1 MAGALAGV
9 RREGM
14 KGFRTS
20 LDRRTLLL
28 GSTALLA
35 GCAGRKPSLN
45 PIRLIAGK
53 QQPASAGDEAF
64 LLEIA
69 RRTFN
74 FFRDTTQTDNG
85 LAPDRW
91 PTVSFCSIAAT
102 GFALTAW
109 GIGVSRGWMPRKEAR
124 ERTLTTLRFF
134 ANAKQG
140 PDKQGV
146 SGHKGFF
153 YHFLGLNTGT
163 RLGQTELSTIDT
175 ALLLGGILF
184 AQSFFDRGNE
194 EEREIRTLAQLIY
207 DRVEWTWPRPRQ
219 HFLAMGWHPET
230 GFISAD
236 WDSFN
241 ESLLLYV
248 LALGSTT
255 HPIEPASW
263 NRWTTTFDRAWNA
276 ADKDPY
282 IAFPPLFGFQYS
294 HMWIDFRGIRDDY
307 NRERDLDYFENSR
320 RATLAQRD
328 YAIRNPGGW
337 EGYGPNVWGL
347 TACDG
352 PGDFTIVQDGIRRQ
366 FYSYSARGPG
376 DRDDGTLA
384 PTAAAGSIAFAPDIV
399 MPCLREIRARYG
411 RAVFGEY
418 GFWDSFNPSL
428 SDAQQ
433 VQYGRIVQGVC
444 WVGGDYIGID
454 QGPILGMIENHLT
467 GLVWDVMS
475 RNPNIVRGLQ
485 RAGFTGG
492 WLEKA
497 VPRLSQRDRLEKPG
511 A

>member
-1 MAGALAGV
+1 M
-9 RREGM
+9 M
-14 KGFRTS
+14 TGFPNRF
-20 LDRRTLLL
+20 DRRSMLL
-28 GSTALLA
+28 GSAALLA
-35 GCAGRKPSLN
+35 GCAGRRPTLDPLK
-45 PIRLIAGK
+45 LIAPK
-53 QQPASAGDEAF
+53 QPPVSAADEAF

-74 FFRDTTQTDNG
+74 YFRETTQTDNG

-91 PTVSFCSIAAT
+91 PTVSFASIAAT

-109 GIGVSRGWMPRKEAR
+109 PIGVSRGWMSRDEAR
-124 ERTLTTLRFF
+124 KRTLATLRFF

-140 PDKQGV
+140 SDKQGV
-146 SGHKGFF
+146 AGYKGFF

-175 ALLLGGILF
+175 VLLLGGILF
-184 AQSFFDRGNE
+184 AQSFFDRGHGE
-194 EEREIRTLAQLIY
+194 EEEIRALAQLIY
-207 DRVEWTWPRPRQ
+207 DRVDWTWPRPRQ
-219 HFLAMGWHPET
+219 HFLAMGWHPES
-230 GFISAD
+230 GFIASD

-255 HPIEPASW
+255 NPIEPATW
-263 NRWTTTFDRAWNA
+263 DRWTATFDRAWNA

-294 HMWIDFRGIRDDY
+294 HLWVDFRDIQDDY
-307 NRERDLDYFENSR
+307 NRERGLDYFENSR
-320 RATLAQRD
+320 RATYAQRD

-337 EGYGPNVWGL
+337 EGYGENVWGL
-347 TACDG
+347 TASDG
-352 PGDFTIVQDGIRRQ
+352 PGDFTIIQDGIRRE

-384 PTAAAGSIAFAPDIV
+384 PTAAAGSIAFAPEIV
-399 MPCLREIRARYG
+399 IPALREMRGRYG
-411 RAVFGEY
+411 RAIFGEY
-418 GFWDSFNPSL
+418 GFWDSFNPTLHDS
-428 SDAQQ
+428 QQ

-444 WVGGDYIGID
+444 WVDGDYIGID

-467 GLVWDVMS
+467 GLVWNVMR

-485 RAGFTGG
+485 RAGFKGG
-492 WLEKA
+492 WLDKA
-497 VPRLSQRDRLEKPG
+497 EPKTARRQSTVKKG
-511 A
+511 

>member
-1 MAGALAGV
+1 MTDFPKHLN
-9 RREGM
+9 RRA
-14 KGFRTS
+14 
-20 LDRRTLLL
+20 LLL

-35 GCAGRKPSLN
+35 GCAGTRPSLN
-45 PIRLIAGK
+45 PIKLVAGK
-53 QQPASAGDEAF
+53 QEPPSSNDEAF

-69 RRTFN
+69 RRTFD

-91 PTVSFCSIAAT
+91 PTVSYCSIAAT

-109 GIGVSRGWMPRKEAR
+109 GIGVSRGWMPRDEAR
-124 ERTLTTLRFF
+124 KRTLACLRFF

-140 PDKQGV
+140 PDKDGV
-146 SGHKGFF
+146 SGYKGFF

-175 ALLLGGILF
+175 VLLLGGILF
-184 AQSFFDRGNE
+184 AQSFFDRGHD
-194 EEREIRTLAQLIY
+194 EEREIRELAQLIY
-207 DRVEWTWPRPRQ
+207 ERVEWTWPRPRQ
-219 HFLAMGWHPET
+219 HYLAMGWHPEN

-255 HPIEPASW
+255 HPIEPAIW
-263 NRWTTTFDRAWNA
+263 NRWTTSFDRAWNA

-294 HMWIDFRGIRDDY
+294 HMWVDFRGIRDDY

-320 RATLAQRD
+320 RATYAQRD

-352 PGDFTIVQDGIRRQ
+352 PGDFTIMKDGVRRE

-384 PTAAAGSIAFAPDIV
+384 PTAAAGSIAFAPEIV
-399 MPCLREIRARYG
+399 VPALREMRSRYG
-411 RAVFGEY
+411 RAIFGEY
-418 GFWDSFNPSL
+418 GFWDSFNPTL
-428 SDAQQ
+428 SNGER

-467 GLVWDVMS
+467 GLVWNVMR

-497 VPRLSQRDRLEKPG
+497 EPHLSRRDRSEKTG

>member
-1 MAGALAGV
+1 MTELP
-9 RREGM
+9 RN
-14 KGFRTS
+14 
-20 LDRRTLLL
+20 LNRRTLLL

-35 GCAGRKPSLN
+35 GCAGTRPLLN
-45 PIRLIAGK
+45 PIKLVAGK
-53 QQPASAGDEAF
+53 QEPPSSNDEAF

-69 RRTFN
+69 RRTFD

-91 PTVSFCSIAAT
+91 PTVSYCSIAAT

-109 GIGVSRGWMPRKEAR
+109 GIGVSRGWMPRDEAR
-124 ERTLTTLRFF
+124 KRTLACLRFF

-140 PDKQGV
+140 PDKDGV
-146 SGHKGFF
+146 SGYKGFF

-175 ALLLGGILF
+175 VLLLGGILF
-184 AQSFFDRGNE
+184 AQSFFDRGHD
-194 EEREIRTLAQLIY
+194 EEREIRELAQLIY

-219 HFLAMGWHPET
+219 HYLAMGWHPET

-255 HPIEPASW
+255 HPIEPAIW
-263 NRWTTTFDRAWNA
+263 NRWTTSFDRAWNA

-294 HMWIDFRGIRDDY
+294 HMWVDFRGIRDDY

-320 RATLAQRD
+320 RATYAQRD

-352 PGDFTIVQDGIRRQ
+352 PGDFTIMKDGVRRE

-384 PTAAAGSIAFAPDIV
+384 PTAAAGSIAFAPEIV
-399 MPCLREIRARYG
+399 VPALREMRSRYG
-411 RAVFGEY
+411 RAIFGEY
-418 GFWDSFNPSL
+418 GFWDSFNPTL
-428 SDAQQ
+428 SNGER

-467 GLVWDVMS
+467 GLVWNVMR
-475 RNPNIVRGLQ
+475 RNPNIIRGLQ

-497 VPRLSQRDRLEKPG
+497 EARLSARDRSEKTG
-511 A
+511 T

>member
-1 MAGALAGV
+1 MTV
-9 RREGM
+9 YR
-14 KGFRTS
+14 KSF
-20 LDRRTLLL
+20 DRRTMLL
-28 GSTALLA
+28 GSAALLA
-35 GCAGRKPSLN
+35 GCAGRPLPLTPGGVGRQEPPS
-45 PIRLIAGK
+45 P
-53 QQPASAGDEAF
+53 GDEAM
-64 LLEIA
+64 LLDIA

-91 PTVSFCSIAAT
+91 PTVAFASIAAT

-109 GIGVSRGWMPRKEAR
+109 GIGVSRGWMSREEAR
-124 ERTLTTLRFF
+124 KRTLACLRFF
-134 ANAKQG
+134 ANGKQG
-140 PDKQGV
+140 PDKAGV
-146 SGHKGFF
+146 IGYKGFY
-153 YHFLGLNTGT
+153 YHFIGLKTGT

-175 ALLLGGILF
+175 ALLLGGVLF
-184 AQSFFDRGNE
+184 AQSFFDKGHD
-194 EEREIRTLAQLIY
+194 EEREIRELAQAIY
-207 DRVEWTWPRPRQ
+207 DKVEWTWPRPRQ
-219 HFLAMGWHPET
+219 RYLAMGWHPES

-255 HPIEPASW
+255 HPIEPETW
-263 NRWTTTFDRAWNA
+263 NRWTATFDRAWNA
-276 ADKDPY
+276 QDKDPF

-294 HMWIDFRGIRDDY
+294 QLWVDFRGIRDDY

-320 RATLAQRD
+320 RATYAQRD

-352 PGDFTIVQDGIRRQ
+352 PGDFTVVQDGIRRE
-366 FYSYSARGPG
+366 FYSYSARGPN

-384 PTAAAGSIAFAPDIV
+384 PTASAGSIAFAPEIV
-399 MPCLREIRARYG
+399 IPALREIKARYG
-411 RAVFGEY
+411 RAIYSEY

-428 SDAQQ
+428 ADGQR
-433 VQYGRIVQGVC
+433 VQYGRVVEGVC
-444 WVGGDYIGID
+444 WVDGDYIGID

-467 GLVWDVMS
+467 GLVWNVMR

-492 WLEKA
+492 WLDKA
-497 VPRLSQRDRLEKPG
+497 EPRQVTRGERSEGPG